1 MYTVLES
8 YGSHWVRAT
17 QRLSLRSTTAAT
29 KTEVTS
35 WNLLMP
41 GLTSCPFCQSNR
53 IRARL
58 PVSDL
63 HEYEC
68 ADCMGTWLVAR
79 PKRQAKIVAFPGPAA
94 RARRRTGTR
103 KG

>member
-1 MYTVLES
+1 
-8 YGSHWVRAT
+8 
-17 QRLSLRSTTAAT
+17 
-29 KTEVTS
+29 
-35 WNLLMP
+35 MP

-58 PVSDL
+58 PVHDL

-68 ADCMGTWLVAR
+68 EACTRTWLVAR
-79 PKRQAKIVAFPGPAA
+79 PKRQAKIVEFPSPAA
-94 RARRRTGTR
+94 RARRRAGSQE